1 MSSKCVGIKGKDAK
15 FFHSLWVVFS
25 PLLLAMFAF
34 SNLALIS
41 FQGISNY
48 PPHPCL
54 PLSKSWANQ
63 EASAIHS
70 DQALEH
76 CHYCLRAPY
85 QDQGQSRHYVPKCE
99 FGFENNLNY
108 CFSIFHSPLPK
119 LSQNLL
125 EWEKYTQP
133 GSGHFQR
140 HLITNPVFW
149 KISTKGNCLSF
160 SSV

>member
-1 MSSKCVGIKGKDAK
+1 MPLHPSESHCWPLVTTLHCPHTDPPRSLIAPSLGVKRKYPK

-63 EASAIHS
+63 EASATHS

-85 QDQGQSRHYVPKCE
+85 QEQGQSRHYVPKCE

-108 CFSIFHSPLPK
+108 CFSILHSPLSK

-125 EWEKYTQP
+125 EWEKYT
-133 GSGHFQR
+133 
-140 HLITNPVFW
+140 
-149 KISTKGNCLSF
+149 
-160 SSV
+160 